1 MLRGPARDRS
11 HGPELQPQRTEQLNP
26 LPHPVRMGGRPPA
39 PASHRRGTCAAV
51 PRTVSVCLV
60 HPFLLVNAG
69 SGGGRTQDSIVGV
82 ATEREVDHHV
92 VEPGDDF
99 GTVLAAALD
108 SGADLLMAAGGD
120 GTLCAVANVAMD
132 HDLPMVVV
140 PAGTRNHFALD
151 VGLDLDDPGG
161 VLRDCLTSGHERRVD
176 VGTVN
181 GTTFLNNV
189 SLGVYATA
197 VGSDD
202 YRHRKVSAFARAAH
216 EAVSADEGGQ
226 ARLSLSVPGS
236 ALTDLGPGS
245 ATVMVV
251 NNAYGPAS
259 GARLRPRLDAGEVW
273 VYFAGGLE
281 EHDRA
286 GMTALVHAAGAVIHE
301 QAMRAAFG
309 ADRVVMTSSRPDV
322 PVAVD
327 GELRSDLVAPFD
339 FASRHGGLRLVV
351 PSDPAPR
358 TVEIQLSW

>member
-1 MLRGPARDRS
+1 MAIID
-11 HGPELQPQRTEQLNP
+11 
-26 LPHPVRMGGRPPA
+26 
-39 PASHRRGTCAAV
+39 
-51 PRTVSVCLV
+51 LV

-69 SGGGRTQDSIVGV
+69 SGGGRTQDSIVAV
-82 ATEREVDHHV
+82 ATELEVDHHV

-108 SGADLLMAAGGD
+108 RGADLLMAAGGD

-151 VGLDLDDPGG
+151 VGLDLDDPRG

-202 YRHRKVSAFARAAH
+202 YRHHKVSAFTRAAR
-216 EAVSADEGGQ
+216 EADQLRRGRAGTPLPVRAGQ
-226 ARLSLSVPGS
+226 CPDRP
-236 ALTDLGPGS
+236 GPGQRDRDGRQQCLRAHLRARRE
-245 ATVMVV
+245 AT
-251 NNAYGPAS
+251 
-259 GARLRPRLDAGEVW
+259 PRLDAGEVW

-281 EHDRA
+281 S
-286 GMTALVHAAGAVIHE
+286 TI
-301 QAMRAAFG
+301 
-309 ADRVVMTSSRPDV
+309 S
-322 PVAVD
+322 
-327 GELRSDLVAPFD
+327 
-339 FASRHGGLRLVV
+339 
-351 PSDPAPR
+351 PA
-358 TVEIQLSW
+358 